1 MEVAKF
7 REYVSR
13 LQKVQIAVNELLI
26 KRGPGAGEQ
35 TFFESADTR
44 DPIEKCLA
52 EAEKLVNEGKVM
64 AAMQKQAECEKLI
77 GRSTP

>member
-52 EAEKLVNEGKVM
+52 EAEKLRRNT
-64 AAMQKQAECEKLI
+64 AILI
-77 GRSTP
+77 RSTCRSIQR